1 MQDVREDCGFAV
13 GIVVNGGGR
22 QGMAGDRGGLRRQ
35 RVTAGDCLQP
45 QSYEETPGMADDGR
59 G

>member
-1 MQDVREDCGFAV
+1 MQGVHEDCGFVV

-22 QGMAGDRGGLRRQ
+22 QGTTGIVGDGGGRRGTVGNRS
-35 RVTAGDCLQP
+35 P
-45 QSYEETPGMADDGR
+45 YEETLGMADDGR